1 MNILADNKFSELHRA
16 VYYEGDKSGRVTVAM
31 LINMIILVSTDQS
44 DSLGITEK
52 DLTNLGFGWVITQY
66 LIDISRIPHIDENL
80 TLTTEAVSY
89 NRFFCYRD
97 FWVHD
102 EAGNECAHIHAVFVL
117 MDHKTRKMTRVLP
130 EVIEPFGA
138 EYTRRIERLEK
149 PVGIMKEDTIAAKK
163 SYDVRFFDIDPN
175 QHVNNSKYFD
185 WLLDSL
191 SEDFLMSHDLKHMN
205 IKYEK
210 EIHYG
215 HKIDSLVVIDNLTT
229 HHQIKIGDD
238 VYCEADCEWT
248 KR

>member
-1 MNILADNKFSELHRA
+1 MEDNKFSETHRA
-16 VYYEGDKSGRVTVAM
+16 VYYEGDKSGRVTMAM

-44 DSLGITEK
+44 DHLGLTEK
-52 DLTNLGFGWVITQY
+52 HLSDLGFGWVITQY
-66 LIDISRIPHIDENL
+66 LIDVERIPHIDEKL

-102 EAGNECAHIHAVFVL
+102 EEGNECARVHAVLVL
-117 MDHKTRKMTRVLP
+117 MDHETRKMVRVLP

-138 EYTRRIERLEK
+138 EYTRRIERLEN
-149 PVGIMKEDTIAAKK
+149 PVGISDEDTVDFKK

-175 QHVNNSKYFD
+175 QHVNNSRYFD

-191 SEDFLMSHDLKHMN
+191 TEEFLMSHNLKHMN

-215 HKIDSLVVIDNLTT
+215 HKIDSIVVIKNEGLLT

-248 KR
+248 ER